1 MDQRTNRTFICSV
14 LYTDIV
20 GYSKTSVEEQ
30 ISLKERFNTL
40 LSEILKDIAVN
51 DRIILDTGDG
61 AAIGFLGDPEAALF
75 VAMELRDS
83 IEIEQVDPS
92 LPLSVRMGINLGPVK
107 LLTDINKQLN
117 LIGDGINVAQR
128 VMSFAEPGKLL
139 VSRSYYEVISCLS
152 QEYAKLFKYEGVHA
166 DKHVREHG
174 IYAVGHYQS
183 KQPSGPGA
191 LVRRR
196 TVFGEKE
203 NAVTDHREPER
214 NRSLDEQVPGQN
226 GKTLLSSGIARLL
239 LHKKWLYAT
248 IPLVAVIILFVVFLI
263 WRGGKGPSE
272 AQNSA
277 VPVVTVPN
285 PQTAVAP
292 IGPSDKNKTKTTV
305 SSTALPITSPISY
318 RKAADIGF
326 TLAAAERKDRAVTLK
341 VKLKNNA
348 PDGRSVALYDDS
360 YSWKKSQ
367 LIDQSGQTYQVR
379 EVYFRKDGK
388 RITMHDTGKTGIPIG
403 GGATITVYMV
413 FKQLSEDSR
422 QVTLNLHP
430 FIYHGGRWSEHDIS
444 FPDVAL
450 SGGKGPSEGQNSA
463 VPVVTV
469 PNPQTAVAPVVPS
482 GKKKAET
489 PLAPAAL
496 PVTSPNS
503 YRKAAD
509 IGFTLS
515 AAERKDRVVTLTVR
529 LKNDAPDE
537 RSVALYDDS
546 YSWTKSRLIDQNGQ
560 TYQVREVYF
569 RKDEKRITMHD
580 TGKTGIPIDGG
591 ATVTVYLVFKQIPD
605 DSRRATLNLHPF
617 IYYGWQWSEHGL
629 NFPDIALK

>member
-1 MDQRTNRTFICSV
+1 MIFAILHRKAISFFQAADRAMDQRTNRTFICSV

-61 AAIGFLGDPEAALF
+61 AAIGFLGDPEDALF

-83 IEIEQVDPS
+83 IQIEQVDPS

-183 KQPSGPGA
+183 KHDSGSRTP
-191 LVRRR
+191 VRRKPIAEPDE
-196 TVFGEKE
+196 T
-203 NAVTDHREPER
+203 AVTDHREPER

-226 GKTLLSSGIARLL
+226 GKALLFSGITRRL

-248 IPLVAVIILFVVFLI
+248 IPLAAVIILFVVFLI
-263 WRGGKGPSE
+263 WRGGKGPSD
-272 AQNSA
+272 AQNPA

-292 IGPSDKNKTKTTV
+292 VTPSDKNKTKTTV
-305 SSTALPITSPISY
+305 SSTALPITSPVSY

-326 TLAAAERKDRAVTLK
+326 TLAAAERKD
-341 VKLKNNA
+341 
-348 PDGRSVALYDDS
+348 DDS
-360 YSWKKSQ
+360 YSWTKSQ

-388 RITMHDTGKTGIPIG
+388 RITMHDTGKTGIPVG
-403 GGATITVYMV
+403 
-413 FKQLSEDSR
+413 
-422 QVTLNLHP
+422 
-430 FIYHGGRWSEHDIS
+430 
-444 FPDVAL
+444 
-450 SGGKGPSEGQNSA
+450 
-463 VPVVTV
+463 
-469 PNPQTAVAPVVPS
+469 
-482 GKKKAET
+482 
-489 PLAPAAL
+489 
-496 PVTSPNS
+496 
-503 YRKAAD
+503 
-509 IGFTLS
+509 
-515 AAERKDRVVTLTVR
+515 
-529 LKNDAPDE
+529 
-537 RSVALYDDS
+537 
-546 YSWTKSRLIDQNGQ
+546 
-560 TYQVREVYF
+560 
-569 RKDEKRITMHD
+569 
-580 TGKTGIPIDGG
+580 GG
-591 ATVTVYLVFKQIPD
+591 ATVTIYLIFKQLSD

-617 IYYGWQWSEHGL
+617 IYHGRSWSEHDVS
-629 NFPDIALK
+629 FPDVTLK